1 MTLPCGHSYRVR
13 LTSSPTDAKNGFN
26 RAEHLRMHP
35 PGSPVY
41 VDTYGWRNDA
51 ESSHSQLDDWLYRGR
66 MVALTTE
73 RQALVMLSFVV
84 THNAVADWYH
94 RHRQQTQAPS
104 RAA

>member
-1 MTLPCGHSYRVR
+1 
-13 LTSSPTDAKNGFN
+13 
-26 RAEHLRMHP
+26 MHP

-41 VDTYGWRNDA
+41 DQTYAWRNDA

-73 RQALVMLSFVV
+73 RQALVMLSFAV

-94 RHRQQTQAPS
+94 RRRQRDETPGL
-104 RAA
+104 AA

>member
-1 MTLPCGHSYRVR
+1 MR
-13 LTSSPTDAKNGFN
+13 LTSSEADSKNDFN

-35 PGSPVY
+35 PGSAVY
-41 VDTYGWRNDA
+41 DATYAWRNDT

-73 RQALVMLSFVV
+73 RQALVMLSFAV

-94 RHRQQTQAPS
+94 RHRTRT
-104 RAA
+104 RATTVAA